1 MWLEL
6 VHDSDYVDRILTQT
20 ADDNV
25 MRRIRL
31 PLSSQ
36 LADRARISVGGGY
49 DGNAVLLAQRHA
61 LLYRAAGHIFRI
73 MIGLASAVSAV
84 SH

>member
-1 MWLEL
+1 MGKYSRLIQLLRNEGLATAQTLNKPAMPPRWWLEL

-31 PLSSQ
+31 PLSFQ
-36 LADRARISVGGGY
+36 LADRA
-49 DGNAVLLAQRHA
+49 
-61 LLYRAAGHIFRI
+61 
-73 MIGLASAVSAV
+73 
-84 SH
+84 